1 MRLKISGGNPYTK
14 EYFEYFQVQFKNYY
28 YIPVSDKVSIFKI
41 HFFFKK
47 IKDKMLLLQMEFV
60 KLFGNRQSTTLK
72 YSEKWK
78 LTFPQVSKTAEQL
91 LC

>member
-14 EYFEYFQVQFKNYY
+14 EYFEYFQVRFKNYY

-41 HFFFKK
+41 HLFSKK
-47 IKDKMLLLQMEFV
+47 IDKMLLLLMEFV

-78 LTFPQVSKTAEQL
+78 LTFLRVMKTAEQL